1 MDNNNNF
8 TPEERQ
14 YRSPEVRVVFVRA
27 QGVLCQSGPMREQ
40 DYGDGGF
47 HQL

>member
-1 MDNNNNF
+1 MDNNITF

-27 QGVLCQSGPMREQ
+27 QAVLCQSGPMYEH
-40 DYGDGGF
+40 DFGDGGF
-47 HQL
+47 H